1 MAEMSSPLYSSRILL
16 LFHVSTQTH
25 HARARELNTRKSKQM
40 KNFTE
45 ATETNKT
52 PSARDAERIV
62 AECDGDS
69 SPARCLARPLP
80 EEPAFAKA
88 TARQGRCGMSVW
100 EMVRWLDREE
110 IAAARERK
118 YRNRMRKLPP
128 ELRRFI
134 RVLRHVLEVE
144 PGPENLHREKIMKRL
159 QIGPSRYYELR
170 LRAEKILV

>member
-1 MAEMSSPLYSSRILL
+1 
-16 LFHVSTQTH
+16 
-25 HARARELNTRKSKQM
+25 M

-52 PSARDAERIV
+52 PSAGDAERIV

-88 TARQGRCGMSVW
+88 AARQGRCGMSVR

-118 YRNRMRKLPP
+118 YRNRIRKLPP

>member
-1 MAEMSSPLYSSRILL
+1 M
-16 LFHVSTQTH
+16 
-25 HARARELNTRKSKQM
+25 
-40 KNFTE
+40 
-45 ATETNKT
+45 
-52 PSARDAERIV
+52 SAR
-62 AECDGDS
+62 
-69 SPARCLARPLP
+69 
-80 EEPAFAKA
+80 
-88 TARQGRCGMSVW
+88 

-144 PGPENLHREKIMKRL
+144 PDPENLHREKIMKRL